1 MAYDLEEQE
10 QIANFKAFWNRFG
23 NLISWVLIIA
33 LGSYAGYNFWNS
45 HQRTQA
51 AEASGLYD
59 ELAEFAAQ
67 ANDNAKVQ
75 RIAGD
80 VESKYEG
87 TAYAQMAALAA
98 AKTAFDANDL
108 KTAKAQLQWAIDHG
122 NDEYKSIARLR
133 LSGVLLDEKAYDQ
146 ALALLN
152 GDFLPQFAAE
162 VQDRKGDVLVAQN
175 KLPKPAPP
183 TRPRWTRWTRSTRA
197 ARSCRSSWMRSVGA
211 GGGESRCVTS
221 RRSREGGNP
230 SLHNRRSC
238 KLGFPPSRERRL

>member
-45 HQRTQA
+45 HQRGKA

-59 ELAEFAAQ
+59 SLADAAQ

-75 RIAGD
+75 RMAADI
-80 VESKYEG
+80 ESKYDS

-108 KTAKAQLQWAIDHG
+108 KAAKAQLQWVVDHG

-146 ALALLN
+146 ALAVLN
-152 GDFLPQFAAE
+152 GDVLPQFAAE
-162 VQDRKGDVLVAQN
+162 VADRKGDVLVAQN
-175 KLPKPAPP
+175 KLPEAR
-183 TRPRWTRWTRSTRA
+183 TAYQA
-197 ARSCRSSWMRSVGA
+197 ALDKMDKKHPGRQIVQIKLEA
-211 GGGESRCVTS
+211 IGGTVPEAA
-221 RRSREGGNP
+221 
-230 SLHNRRSC
+230 
-238 KLGFPPSRERRL
+238 KAAA